1 MRRALVLLGLFTL
14 PAHAFAQTSD
24 TITVERILIDARV
37 TDPAG
42 EPVLGLTPDEFRVR
56 IDGKVAK
63 VESVD
68 WIPET
73 AAARELASAE
83 RPEGEVLEETV
94 PASSAT
100 PSSHDTIEEP
110 QPQGRLLVFVFQTDF
125 ARHTSRIGG
134 QMKVMSY
141 IDDMLETLEPE
152 DRVAVLSYD
161 SHLKFRLDF
170 TNEKAKIREA
180 MRGALLIDDPP
191 PPQMVPMPRMGGR
204 LDPAEMKKVSNPE
217 AALIIVAN
225 ALRPIPGPKSL
236 ILFGWGLGYLV
247 NGRVQMG
254 PDYNAARRALESAR
268 VACFSLDFSEADAH
282 SLAAGLATAAA
293 DTGGFY
299 ASTFRFPQMAMDRL
313 KKTLSGHYEL
323 EVRKPD
329 TKVVGLHTIEVETT
343 VKNAV
348 VMARTSYV
356 DQ

>member
-1 MRRALVLLGLFTL
+1 MRRVLALLAFFTL
-14 PAHAFAQTSD
+14 PAHLFAQTAE

-37 TDPAG
+37 TDGTG
-42 EPVLGLTPDEFRVR
+42 EPILNLTPEEFRVK

-73 AAARELASAE
+73 SVTRELADAE
-83 RPEGEVLEETV
+83 REE
-94 PASSAT
+94 SAPT
-100 PSSHDTIEEP
+100 DANVIEEP
-110 QPQGRLLVFVFQTDF
+110 KPQGRLLVFLFQTDF
-125 ARHTSRIGG
+125 ARNKVRIGG
-134 QMKVMSY
+134 QMKIMSY

-161 SHLKFRLDF
+161 SHLKFRLDL
-170 TNEKAKIREA
+170 TSEKAKIREA
-180 MRGALLIDDPP
+180 MRGALLIDNPP
-191 PPQMVPMPRMGGR
+191 PPQMVPMPRLGGR
-204 LDPAEMKKVSNPE
+204 LNPEEMKKISNPE
-217 AALIIVAN
+217 AALIVIAN

-236 ILFGWGLGYLV
+236 VLFGWGLGYLV
-247 NGRVQMG
+247 NGRVMMG
-254 PDYNAARRALESAR
+254 RDYNAARRALESAR
-268 VACFSLDFSEADAH
+268 VACFSLDFTEADGH
-282 SLAAGLATAAA
+282 NLADGLATAAA

-313 KKTLSGHYEL
+313 TKTLSGHYEL

-329 TKVVGLHTIEVETT
+329 TKVVGVHTIEVD
-343 VKNAV
+343 VAIKNAV

>member
-1 MRRALVLLGLFTL
+1 MRRALALLAFFTL
-14 PAHAFAQTSD
+14 PAHAFAQSAE

-37 TDPAG
+37 TDPTG
-42 EPVLGLTPDEFRVR
+42 EPVLNLTPDEFRVR

-63 VESVD
+63 VEAVD
-68 WIPET
+68 WIAET
-73 AAARELASAE
+73 SVGRELADAE
-83 RPEGEVLEETV
+83 RPPVEET
-94 PASSAT
+94 AT
-100 PSSHDTIEEP
+100 TGDTITEP
-110 QPQGRLLVFVFQTDF
+110 QPQGRLLVFLFQTDF
-125 ARHTSRIGG
+125 ARNKSRVGG
-134 QMKVMSY
+134 QMHVLGY

-170 TNEKAKIREA
+170 TSEKAKIREA

-191 PPQMVPMPRMGGR
+191 PPQMVPMPRLGGR
-204 LDPAEMKKVSNPE
+204 LNPAEMKKVSNPE
-217 AALIIVAN
+217 AALIVVAN

-247 NGRVQMG
+247 HGVVMMG

-268 VACFSLDFSEADAH
+268 VACFSLDFSEADGH
-282 SLAAGLATAAA
+282 DLAAGLVTAAA

-313 KKTLSGHYEL
+313 KKTLAGHYEL
-323 EVRKPD
+323 EVRKPE
-329 TKVVGLHTIEVETT
+329 TKVVGVHTIEVSVT
-343 VKNAV
+343 VKNAL